1 MSMNKIYLYFSKPNK
16 YEAVKEINRLAAQ
29 HNTSAGMAA
38 CVFLRLEMDRLEEFN
53 SIESRLDGIFGL
65 VFQKFIQA
73 PSFEVS
79 CHYEGNLLLPL
90 LMVDFP
96 KAIHRTTGEVLPLT
110 IRQWNFIGEFLE
122 SEIGIEFLEARD
134 IPIKLEEVMA
144 DIKRPLKQ
152 QPSLNQQLSAH

>member
-1 MSMNKIYLYFSKPNK
+1 MNKIYLYFSKPNK
-16 YEAVKEINRLAAQ
+16 YEAVKEINKLAAQ
-29 HNTSAGMAA
+29 HDTSAGMAA

-96 KAIHRTTGEVLPLT
+96 KAIHRTTGEILT
-110 IRQWNFIGEFLE
+110 PTMRQWSFIGECLE
-122 SEIGIEFLEARD
+122 AEIGIEFLEVRET
-134 IPIKLEEVMA
+134 PIKLEEVMA

-152 QPSLNQQLSAH
+152 KAPYSQQINAH